1 METKAINPEETLKA
15 SYDAR
20 FDYKRH
26 FIITDISRKFLDKHG
41 FDSEQV
47 EDFKERVRKSR
58 PAFYALAGNP
68 NFSKG
73 YRRVAVYDINNYKLK
88 EN

>member
-1 METKAINPEETLKA
+1 MEAKAINPEETLKA
-15 SYDAR
+15 SYDER
-20 FDYKRH
+20 YDYKRN

-41 FDSEQV
+41 FNDTQV
-47 EDFKERVRKSR
+47 EDFKDRVRASK
-58 PAFYALAGNP
+58 PAFYARTGNP

-73 YRRVAVYDINNYKLK
+73 YRFTAVYDIDKYKPK